1 LTLDRTSGPLNQREL
16 GLTDTAKPPEL
27 RDPLP
32 LWGWLKVFLVL
43 YALGVFATG
52 IFNAAFLLVSG
63 GDPNYYP
70 AASDLPGL
78 ALTFGLLATSF
89 PTVGIFLV
97 CMFLVARVTY
107 RMMRNLH
114 QLGSGHVTIGPF
126 WSVGWYFIPFANL
139 VMPVRAMGEIWRGTF
154 AEAEGEPPRE
164 PDGAIGWW
172 WACWLLGNVAEGIA
186 SRTLGA
192 GFGQTPITPTTEAL
206 YFAIG
211 LYSVSALFG
220 SLASIFLMLLL
231 SKVVRAQSQ
240 MVKLVALS

>member
-1 LTLDRTSGPLNQREL
+1 M
-16 GLTDTAKPPEL
+16 TDTAKPPDL
-27 RDPLP
+27 RDPSS
-32 LWGWLKVFLVL
+32 LWGWLRVFLVL
-43 YALGVFATG
+43 YTIGVAATG
-52 IFNAAFLLVSG
+52 VANAAFLWVSA
-63 GDPNYYP
+63 GDPNYFP
-70 AASDLPGL
+70 QSSDVVGVG
-78 ALTFGLLATSF
+78 LTFALLLTSF

-114 QLGSGHVTIGPF
+114 QLNSGHVTVGPF

-164 PDGAIGWW
+164 PNGAIGWW
-172 WACWLLGNVAEGIA
+172 WACWLLGNSVEGAA
-186 SRTLGA
+186 SRVLGT
-192 GFGQTPITPTTEAL
+192 GFGQTPIIPTTEML
-206 YFAIG
+206 YFAVG
-211 LYSVSALFG
+211 LYGLSALFG
-220 SLASIFLMLLL
+220 GLASIFLLLLL